1 MSNKPEFLPRL
12 VPHIFYRRPRQ
23 SSCTSMRPKQVPAGK
38 LTCFLVIL
46 FLIALIAEGA
56 EDLPGSGSEL
66 SGSACEFN
74 PIIHLAFF

>member
-1 MSNKPEFLPRL
+1 
-12 VPHIFYRRPRQ
+12 
-23 SSCTSMRPKQVPAGK
+23 MRPKQVPAGK